1 MILFMAMTAL
11 PVVGNDFD
19 GHEFF
24 ERVSLSSDKDLYC
37 AGDTVFF
44 SAHIHE
50 SEGIQRLADRS
61 NYLYVALVDSAGK
74 VIDLVKVK
82 RSEDGFTG
90 YMPLDSFLPKG
101 IYTLAAYT
109 MFMRNFGQENF
120 AKIPLRVSRNNQS
133 IYQAT
138 TAPDKYRLRCMSHF
152 TDNWPIE
159 AGTVLEGRVV
169 SDKDDKPMSN
179 VQVRAIAPS
188 IGWGEVCTTDNAG
201 YFEFGQLE
209 WPDGTVF
216 AFSVFDSKGRL
227 VSGVHLDFDVVPE
240 IEPIRSGYEI
250 DGAADEDNNM
260 SESAIML
267 NPVDVTAPANRQEDV
282 KKIYNALGVRILDE
296 DYFSAKGITDYEGA
310 IRNLAGINVSGNRI
324 VSTRASGF
332 SSGTSP
338 VEIWVDNV
346 PLSSNSATAASKLSK
361 RRAHSNMMHMAR
373 VLSGGKKQNAQVVEF
388 LSSNGGGVL
397 DEDRADNPVSL
408 QDLNAMYPFSM
419 VQTIEYFPPNI
430 ALSLSMSAAHAGGLL
445 MITTRKFHKD
455 DLSPHSGIMLVRPLG
470 YQKVY
475 SHN

>member
-11 PVVGNDFD
+11 PVVGNDFAA
-19 GHEFF
+19 HEFF
-24 ERVSLSSDKDLYC
+24 EKVSLSSDKDLYC
-37 AGDTVFF
+37 ASDTVFF
-44 SAHIHE
+44 SALIHE
-50 SEGIQRLADRS
+50 SEGMQRLADRS
-61 NYLYVALVDSAGK
+61 NYLYVALVDSTGK
-74 VIDLVKVK
+74 VVDLLKVK
-82 RSEDGFTG
+82 RSKDGFTG

-120 AKIPLRVSRNNQS
+120 AKIPLRISSNNQA
-133 IYQAT
+133 INQAT
-138 TAPDKYRLRCMSHF
+138 TAPDKYRLRCTSHL

-169 SDKDDKPMSN
+169 SDKNDKPMSN

-188 IGWGEVCTTDNAG
+188 IGWGDVCTTDNAG

-216 AFSVFDSKGRL
+216 AFSVFDSKERL
-227 VSGVHLDFDVVPE
+227 VSGVHIDFDVVPE
-240 IEPIRSGYEI
+240 IEPIQPVYDIEEAAYES
-250 DGAADEDNNM
+250 A

-296 DYFSAKGITDYEGA
+296 DYFSARGITDYEGA
-310 IRNLAGINVSGNRI
+310 IRNLAGINVRGNHI

-397 DEDRADNPVSL
+397 DEDRADNSVSL

-455 DLSPHSGIMLVRPLG
+455 DLSPYSGIMLVRPLG
-470 YQKVY
+470 YQKAY
-475 SHN
+475 PHN